1 MSKMTWRV
9 TVLGLLSLVN
19 ERPKQNFNRFHKPK
33 IWIWIWIWIWKS
45 HGIFVNLENETPV
58 LPTTI
63 VACPLACLRPTN
75 SVEEFN
81 ILQINSWVVFLSV

>member
-33 IWIWIWIWIWKS
+33 IWIWKS
-45 HGIFVNLENETPV
+45 HGIFVNLENETRV

-63 VACPLACLRPTN
+63 VACSLARSLAYD
-75 SVEEFN
+75 
-81 ILQINSWVVFLSV
+81 LQTRWKNLIFSKLTRGLSF

>member
-33 IWIWIWIWIWKS
+33 IWIWIWIWKS

-75 SVEEFN
+75 SVEESN